1 MVQLIA
7 GGKKQMTPIFLIVGA
22 PATGKS
28 TASRALA
35 AQFPK
40 SIAIGVDDLRS
51 MVVSGL
57 IHPSAVWS
65 AELTEQLHLARQS
78 ATAMS
83 LHYHAAGYAVIIDD
97 FWDPQ
102 TQMNEY
108 SKLFV
113 QTAVQR
119 VLLYPNE
126 QKAHDQNLQRSGPG
140 PLQAY
145 LDEGIKIVYAD
156 LENVV
161 SDLARQGWHVLD
173 TTTDTVAETVAR
185 LYTIAV

>member
-1 MVQLIA
+1 
-7 GGKKQMTPIFLIVGA
+7 MTPIFLIVGA

-35 AQFPK
+35 AKFPK
-40 SIAIGVDDLRS
+40 SIALSVDDLRS

-57 IHPSAVWS
+57 VHPSAEWS
-65 AELTEQLHLARQS
+65 QELTEQLHLARQS
-78 ATAMS
+78 ATAMA
-83 LHYHAAGYAVIIDD
+83 LRYHAAGYTVIIDD

-108 SKLFV
+108 SELFA
-113 QTAVQR
+113 QTAVRR
-119 VLLYPNE
+119 VLLYPHQ
-126 QKAHDQNLQRSGPG
+126 QKAHDQNRQRSGPG

-145 LDEGIKIVYAD
+145 LDEGIEIVYAD
-156 LENVV
+156 LKNVV
-161 SDLARQGWHVLD
+161 SSLAHQGWHVLD
-173 TTTDTVAETVAR
+173 TTTDTVAETVER

>member
-1 MVQLIA
+1 
-7 GGKKQMTPIFLIVGA
+7 MTTIFLIVGA
-22 PATGKS
+22 PASGKS

-35 AQFPK
+35 ACFPK
-40 SIAIGVDDLRS
+40 SIAIGVDDLRT
-51 MVVSGL
+51 MVVAGL
-57 IHPSAVWS
+57 VHPSAEWS
-65 AELTEQLHLARQS
+65 HELTEQLRLARQS
-78 ATAMS
+78 ATTMA
-83 LHYHAAGYAVIIDD
+83 LRYHAAGYTVIIDD

-102 TQMNEY
+102 TQMSEY
-108 SKLFV
+108 SELFV
-113 QTAVQR
+113 HSTVRR
-119 VLLYPNE
+119 VLLYPSQ

-156 LENVV
+156 LRNVV
-161 SDLARQGWHVLD
+161 SGLAHQGWHVLD